1 MLCHDIAFT
10 EAHMKHR
17 ELIPI
22 AGLAATIAIA
32 VGCVVQ
38 LAGEAADR
46 RLIAGGPFES
56 SGVAYVPGSR
66 GVLFVDDGRGR
77 QIFWMELSTEGA
89 QQGSAVPV
97 AIGADVTDLEGITSN
112 GTHFYVVGSQSKA
125 AGVDGDG
132 LVRFRFNAATRQVDG
147 LERIQGLKQWLA
159 ANVAE
164 LRGADR
170 QKGKQAM
177 NIEGLAW
184 DPVNQRLLMG
194 LRTPIIDGQALV
206 IPVSL
211 IDPAAPLTTA
221 NLRVDGGKAIRL
233 ALDGAGIRSL
243 EYDEPSK
250 AFHVITGAGANSGN
264 GDFRIV
270 EWKGEGQPGVRE
282 LARFPGE
289 LKPEGITRATLD
301 GRSVRLVVFDTGH
314 YAMLD

>member
-1 MLCHDIAFT
+1 
-10 EAHMKHR
+10 MKHR

-22 AGLAATIAIA
+22 AGLAATIALAI
-32 VGCVVQ
+32 GCVFQ

-77 QIFWMELSTEGA
+77 QIFWMELSADGA

-97 AIGADVTDLEGITSN
+97 ELGADVMDLEGITSSR
-112 GTHFYVVGSQSKA
+112 THFYLVGSQSKA
-125 AGVDGDG
+125 AGIEGDG
-132 LVRFRFNAATRQVDG
+132 LVRFRFNAGTRQVEG
-147 LERIQGLKQWLA
+147 VERVQGLKRWLA

-184 DPVNQRLLMG
+184 DPVHQRLLMG
-194 LRTPIIDGQALV
+194 LRTPIVDGQALI
-206 IPVSL
+206 IPVAL

-233 ALDGAGIRSL
+233 GLDGAGIRSL

-250 AFHVITGAGANSGN
+250 AFHVITGANSGN

-270 EWKGEGQPGVRE
+270 EWKGEGQSGLRE
-282 LARFPGE
+282 LARFPAE

-301 GRSVRLVVFDTGH
+301 NRSVRLVVFDTGH
-314 YAMLD
+314 YAMLN